1 MGSFF
6 VLIRI
11 VQSSNNVIFKNNR
24 LIIEVTTANNTHT
37 VYS

>member
-11 VQSSNNVIFKNNR
+11 VQSSNNLIYKNNL
-24 LIIEVTTANNTHT
+24 LIVQVKTANNT